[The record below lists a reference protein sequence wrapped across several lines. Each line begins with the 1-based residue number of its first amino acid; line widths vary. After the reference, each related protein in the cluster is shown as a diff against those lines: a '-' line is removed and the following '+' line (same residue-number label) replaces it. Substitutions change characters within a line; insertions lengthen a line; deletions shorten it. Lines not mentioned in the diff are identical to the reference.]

1 MADYERSTMVW
12 VPPEVAFAYLADP
25 VNLPDYVPVMTHAGS
40 DADAGEAYQ
49 GAASETPGAESAA
62 AEMPFLADSR
72 ALRIEWGRPGSEYAG
87 SIEVTE
93 GVTDGT
99 ARIRIRLRTR
109 DDAARGEIEQLL
121 DQAARNLLRRL
132 SGR

>member
-12 VPPEVAFAYLADP
+12 VSPEVAFAFLADP
-25 VNLPDYVPVMTHAGS
+25 VNLPDYVPVMTHAGT

-49 GAASETPGAESAA
+49 ESDTGTSEAGRA
-62 AEMPFLADSR
+62 AEMPFLADVR
-72 ALRIEWGRPGSEYAG
+72 ARRIEWGRPGSEYGG
-87 SIEVTE
+87 SIEVTD

-99 ARIRIRLRTR
+99 ARVRIRLRTR
-109 DDAARGEIEQLL
+109 DEAPRGEIEQLL